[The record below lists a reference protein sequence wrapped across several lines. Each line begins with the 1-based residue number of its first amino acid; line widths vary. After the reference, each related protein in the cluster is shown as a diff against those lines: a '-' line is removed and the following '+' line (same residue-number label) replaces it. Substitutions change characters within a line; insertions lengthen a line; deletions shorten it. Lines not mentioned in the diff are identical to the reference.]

1 MSSKAVS
8 PPPAAVGKLID
19 KRFKLYQEKTLLEGQ
34 IKEIDSQLSE
44 LDSEIM
50 ELLQKSG
57 MEKAATKLGTASI
70 TTSVV
75 AQVEDWDEFWKY
87 IYRHKL
93 GHLLQRRV
101 SDPSYRE
108 LLEQGKKVPGVSPFN
123 KKRMSFRSAS

>member
-19 KRFKLYQEKTLLEGQ
+19 KRFKLYQEKTLLEVRSGDRQ
-34 IKEIDSQLSE
+34 SASG
-44 LDSEIM
+44 LDSRDHGTPAEVRHG
-50 ELLQKSG
+50 KSRHQAG
-57 MEKAATKLGTASI
+57 HCFHHDL
-70 TTSVV
+70 VV